1 MAMLDSDDRVREYS
15 NASDHVSSAIC
26 RCYSLVNA
34 VDDAWSQL
42 ASLKVFA
49 SADSTILLDLID
61 ITFQSPRQR
70 ERIVRTFKSSNEFE
84 HYLTHS
90 PMERGV
96 RFM

>member
-1 MAMLDSDDRVREYS
+1 MLDSDDRVGEYS
-15 NASDHVSSAIC
+15 NASDHIPSAIC
-26 RCYSLVNA
+26 KCYSLVSA

-49 SADSTILLDLID
+49 FADSKILLDLMD
-61 ITFQSPRQR
+61 ITFKSPQQR

-84 HYLTHS
+84 HYLTRS
-90 PMERGV
+90 SIERGV